1 MENIA
6 AVKGQKR
13 GKNLKEKIFPKTPQ
27 AGPGDVFGPV
37 WLTDEPKEARSLLA
51 SGECVAFVLT
61 QENRGQD
68 LSGISWCFAPEEGV
82 PWEQDPIRAIGQ
94 EELYRVWQRR
104 KGLPWHI
111 ADTKRLSLR
120 ETVEEDGAILYEIQK
135 DAQEAGFVEP
145 LEADPAVRREKI
157 RAYRSFVYGF
167 YGFGIWTVFL
177 RESGRVI
184 GRAGLEIQEGSEE
197 PFLGFVIHPRER
209 RKGYAGEACRAV
221 LEYGFAQLDLPVVR
235 ARVHRDNRASLRLC
249 RKLGFRAEK
258 EAPTPDSA
266 WVDFLLR
273 REDFSCSGIV

>member
-82 PWEQDPIRAIGQ
+82 PWEQDPVRAIGQ

-135 DAQEAGFVEP
+135 DAQEVRLPGAVKHVLINN
-145 LEADPAVRREKI
+145 LESWKE
-157 RAYRSFVYGF
+157 
-167 YGFGIWTVFL
+167 
-177 RESGRVI
+177 
-184 GRAGLEIQEGSEE
+184 EGSTVQMC
-197 PFLGFVIHPRER
+197 GWQFV
-209 RKGYAGEACRAV
+209 V
-221 LEYGFAQLDLPVVR
+221 LEM
-235 ARVHRDNRASLRLC
+235 
-249 RKLGFRAEK
+249 E
-258 EAPTPDSA
+258 
-266 WVDFLLR
+266 
-273 REDFSCSGIV
+273 